1 MAEKASYK
9 YLHMSLL
16 NPHIENIS
24 PKDLHFDFRNPR
36 IAEFMPTD
44 KTPEKEIIKILWNVM
59 GVEEI
64 VLSIK
69 ASGFFTH
76 EPLIAIKESGKN
88 IVLEGNRRLAAVK
101 CLLEPQIA
109 DFVGINKNTLSA
121 TKEITDSITT
131 LPIIFVDDRKDAW
144 KFIGFKH
151 INGPAK
157 WGSYAKAEYISQIK
171 NEFHIP
177 LEEIASQI
185 GDTHRTVQKL
195 YQGLQVIEQAEK
207 LGVFDRRDIQA
218 NRLYFSHLYTGLTYE
233 GYRDYIGIKG
243 VPEDQ
248 EDPVPQDKKEEL
260 GEILTW
266 IYGSKSKEI
275 PALIQTQNPD
285 IRRLEAVLGS
295 REAIHALK
303 DGVPLY
309 QAYEISQPKDET
321 FEQSLL
327 DAKRALQKAQSY
339 QSEGFDGK
347 DEALL
352 RQAASVA
359 KIAEELYEV
368 METKYLSLKDQG
380 KKKRLFDTGN

>member
-1 MAEKASYK
+1 MK
-9 YLHMSLL
+9 LL
-16 NPHIENIS
+16 
-24 PKDLHFDFRNPR
+24 LRQ
-36 IAEFMPTD
+36 
-44 KTPEKEIIKILWNVM
+44 
-59 GVEEI
+59 
-64 VLSIK
+64 
-69 ASGFFTH
+69 H
-76 EPLIAIKESGKN
+76 EPDEKSGVCAALFHLI
-88 IVLEGNRRLAAVK
+88 LE
-101 CLLEPQIA
+101 
-109 DFVGINKNTLSA
+109 FVGINKNTLSA
-121 TKEITDSITT
+121 SQQVIKSIQE
-131 LPIIFVDDRKDAW
+131 LPVIFVNDRKDAW

-195 YQGLQVIEQAEK
+195 YQGLQVIEQAEE

-233 GYRDYIGIKG
+233 GYQAYIGIRG
-243 VPEDQ
+243 ISEDK
-248 EDPVPQDKKEEL
+248 ENPVPQDKKEEL
-260 GEILTW
+260 GELLTW

-275 PALIQTQNPD
+275 SALIQTQNPD

-309 QAYEISQPKDET
+309 QAYEISQPKNET

-368 METKYLSLKDQG
+368 MEKKYLSLKDEG
-380 KKKRLFDTGN
+380 KKKRLFDGEE

>member
-1 MAEKASYK
+1 VNTNINFINPISLTFDYQDARLREFNVSSRSSEK
-9 YLHMSLL
+9 
-16 NPHIENIS
+16 
-24 PKDLHFDFRNPR
+24 R
-36 IAEFMPTD
+36 
-44 KTPEKEIIKILWNVM
+44 IIKILWDVM

-76 EPLIAIKESGKN
+76 EPLIAIKEGGKN

-101 CLLEPQIA
+101 CILEPQIA
-109 DFVGINKNTLSA
+109 DFVGINKNTLTA
-121 TKEITDSITT
+121 TKEVIDSIQQ
-131 LPIIFVDDRKDAW
+131 LPVIFVNDRKDAW

-233 GYRDYIGIKG
+233 GYRNYIGING

-248 EDPVPQDKKEEL
+248 DDPVPQDKKEEL
-260 GEILTW
+260 GEMLTW
-266 IYGSKSKEI
+266 IYGSKAKEI

-295 REAIHALK
+295 REAIYALK

-339 QSEGFDGK
+339 QSEGFNGK
-347 DEALL
+347 DESLL
-352 RQAASVA
+352 KQAASVA
-359 KIAEELYEV
+359 KIAEELYDV
-368 METKYLSLKDQG
+368 MEKKYLSLKDEG
-380 KKKRLFDTGN
+380 KKKRLFDTED